1 MNNKNEVLLQVSPPS
16 STLYNIDTIHDIINL
31 ILFGILSYY
40 FYIFYI
46 NRKKIENMDMS
57 LFASDDKYA
66 TVGLKRKLENM
77 ERELIYE
84 KNNFLKMRDMDAI
97 YDPLAPPEQR
107 MEYDQYIYPNVRYNI
122 KTRGEP
128 DDYQLVGLLYNQ
140 LVNKNYQ
147 LYGRRLYP
155 GAYEWEYYIRS
166 KDIGGLEIKFPIHHY
181 HKNEIYD
188 DTILRIP
195 LDDLEYRVKIYKY
208 DQPRYNP
215 FIL

>member
-1 MNNKNEVLLQVSPPS
+1 MIV
-16 STLYNIDTIHDIINL
+16 IHDIINVL
-31 ILFGILSYY
+31 LALFLSQQLFVYVNKNTEQEQNTSDKVDNNTMN
-40 FYIFYI
+40 YI
-46 NRKKIENMDMS
+46 NKKIEDI
-57 LFASDDKYA
+57 
-66 TVGLKRKLENM
+66 LKQL
-77 ERELIYE
+77 
-84 KNNFLKMRDMDAI
+84 FLKDRDMGAV
-97 YDPLAPPEQR
+97 YNPLKPPEQR
-107 MEYDQYIYPNVRYNI
+107 MEARQYPNPKNVFWE

-128 DDYQLVGLLYNQ
+128 DDYQLVGLLYNTE
-140 LVNKNYQ
+140 VNKNYQ

-155 GAYEWEYYIRS
+155 GAYEWEYYIRG

>member
-84 KNNFLKMRDMDAI
+84 KNNSKAFGLGTSK
-97 YDPLAPPEQR
+97 LAVFFVSPATIIPINSVFINSR
-107 MEYDQYIYPNVRYNI
+107 LTTDRLY
-122 KTRGEP
+122 
-128 DDYQLVGLLYNQ
+128 LLYS
-140 LVNKNYQ
+140 L
-147 LYGRRLYP
+147 
-155 GAYEWEYYIRS
+155 
-166 KDIGGLEIKFPIHHY
+166 
-181 HKNEIYD
+181 
-188 DTILRIP
+188 
-195 LDDLEYRVKIYKY
+195 
-208 DQPRYNP
+208 
-215 FIL
+215 